1 MCSKKTYTTS
11 LKKEKWLY
19 LLISYSNQMIL
30 AVSVGRIVTVLV
42 RYQGEMSMFVPQFAV
57 FSQHN
62 HFREWISRIGVCVPL
77 CLYVH
82 KTRYIYGFKSILRLS
97 ICVIPIF
104 CLQFML
110 YMGLCGFL
118 LFFDLFRF

>member
-62 HFREWISRIGVCVPL
+62 HFREWISRIGLCVCTRVCV
-77 CLYVH
+77 CTIV
-82 KTRYIYGFKSILRLS
+82 S
-97 ICVIPIF
+97 ICT
-104 CLQFML
+104 Q
-110 YMGLCGFL
+110 
-118 LFFDLFRF
+118 D